1 MIYWHKDLLRRNTM
15 SFEFIR
21 KLPTPTEVKNELPV
35 PKNVA
40 ALKTQRDKEI
50 ADVITGRSD
59 KFLAIIG
66 PCSADNED
74 AVLDYTLRLKKVQ
87 EKIADKVLI
96 IPRVYTNKPRTTGTG
111 YKGMLHQPD
120 PEKKPDL
127 LASYK
132 ENAYKSYGRNRA
144 YAC

>member
-1 MIYWHKDLLRRNTM
+1 MKYEKAQNILPHGIIELIQKYTDGGYIYIPR
-15 SFEFIR
+15 
-21 KLPTPTEVKNELPV
+21 KNEN
-35 PKNVA
+35 KKSWGENTETKRY
-40 ALKTQRDKEI
+40 LKERDKEI

-96 IPRVYTNKPRTTGTG
+96 IPRVYTNKPRKH
-111 YKGMLHQPD
+111 YLKNSFL
-120 PEKKPDL
+120 
-127 LASYK
+127 
-132 ENAYKSYGRNRA
+132 N
-144 YAC
+144 